1 MLSNTKCKQI
11 LNRNGI
17 HYTDEE
23 VILIKDFLYKI
34 AAIIHDSFTQEEM
47 RKLKKTF
54 ERIRKKNKKKRK
66 FKNTVSCFFGIF

>member
-23 VILIKDFLYKI
+23 IVIVKETLYKL
-34 AAIIHDSFTQEEM
+34 AEIIWKDYKEKQKDKPQNEVLVPF
-47 RKLKKTF
+47 
-54 ERIRKKNKKKRK
+54 IKNL
-66 FKNTVSCFFGIF
+66 IP